1 MITSIEPDRQH
12 VHELRL
18 VEGRTDS
25 GVIAVVVARD
35 GYGVLWYN
43 SRLVSQGS
51 TLWYVRLW
59 ARHAIA
65 ANRRFDALGTH
76 QFREWPPF

>member
-1 MITSIEPDRQH
+1 MITSIEPDRQP

-25 GVIAVVVARD
+25 GVIAVVVSRD
-35 GYGVLWYN
+35 GRGVLWYN

-51 TLWYVRLW
+51 TLWYVRMW
-59 ARHAIA
+59 ARYAIGA
-65 ANRRFDALGTH
+65 GRRFDALGTH
-76 QFREWPPF
+76 QFPVWPPF